1 MGVQKMK
8 DMTEVLK
15 RARKKKVYQKD
26 EFQELLE
33 KIQSADS
40 NLEIDWDVGAG
51 EDWARLFSGE
61 EMVCMANA
69 KTGVL
74 FLSKN
79 YEYKKIKSVVGMLE
93 VVFTES
99 FSQDEWKVDLV
110 DLEQTVPEIYWHASE
125 GAVRI
130 DRFSLD
136 DLYFATV

>member
-1 MGVQKMK
+1 M
-8 DMTEVLK
+8 
-15 RARKKKVYQKD
+15 
-26 EFQELLE
+26 
-33 KIQSADS
+33 
-40 NLEIDWDVGAG
+40 
-51 EDWARLFSGE
+51 FSGE
-61 EMVCMANA
+61 ELVCMVHT